1 MQRLSHA
8 AAAAATDILIVRER
22 EKEQTVLFIIRLL
35 SLKWREEGERWKKW
49 GLLEYRGKKKKK
61 KKKKKEEEEEELGRD
76 LPRRYMSSAVS

>member
-35 SLKWREEGERWKKW
+35 SLKWREEGERWKK
-49 GLLEYRGKKKKK
+49 
-61 KKKKKEEEEEELGRD
+61 
-76 LPRRYMSSAVS
+76 